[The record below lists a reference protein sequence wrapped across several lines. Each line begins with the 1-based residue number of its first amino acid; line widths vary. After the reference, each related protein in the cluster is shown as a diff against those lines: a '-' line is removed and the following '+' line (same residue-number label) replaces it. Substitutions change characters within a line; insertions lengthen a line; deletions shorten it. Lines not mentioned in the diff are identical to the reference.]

1 MQSSIRVSDGNNYID
16 RLNEL
21 EFANGYIYAN
31 VWFRDI
37 LLKID
42 PSNGNVVKTYNI
54 STLY

>member
-1 MQSSIRVSDGNNYID
+1 MADGNKFID
-16 RLNEL
+16 RINEL

-42 PSNGNVVKTYNI
+42 PSNGNVVKTYDI
-54 STLY
+54 STLYHTEKAY